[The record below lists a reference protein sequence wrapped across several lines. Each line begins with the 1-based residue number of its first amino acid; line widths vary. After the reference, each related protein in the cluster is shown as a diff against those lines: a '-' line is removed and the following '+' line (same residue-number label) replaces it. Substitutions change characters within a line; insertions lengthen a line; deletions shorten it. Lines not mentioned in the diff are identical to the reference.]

1 VTEGQRFAEPVRHG
15 RRYVEAAI
23 RARAFSLVY
32 QPIVDLGT
40 GRLLGV
46 EALCRFHDGRAPDAW
61 FDQCEELDLSV
72 PMDLA
77 ILELAMADLD
87 RLPDGYLAL
96 NLAIGTLSSGDA
108 LLRILR
114 PALSRRLVV
123 LELSERVVVDD
134 YETMRQQ
141 LLPLRRAGIL
151 LAVDDTG
158 AGYSSAQHIV
168 QLRPDL
174 FKLDR
179 SFVASVDTDRARR
192 AFAIAAVVLAKE
204 LGCTMIAEGVE
215 TAAELATLRLI
226 GVGAAQGYFI
236 GHPQRL
242 PLAPLDDT
250 PPRVTVD
257 ITNDESPSSVVNEMR
272 RSLSVIEGTSAA
284 LRGQEADDTANRRM
298 LCDRI
303 SAEVALMADALGA
316 VSAGGPV
323 THAVSVRD
331 VRPQQGTGQS
341 AAVTTPWS

>member
-1 VTEGQRFAEPVRHG
+1 MEGEQFAEPARHG

-46 EALCRFHDGRAPDAW
+46 EGLCRFHDGRPPDVW
-61 FDQCEELDLSV
+61 FDQCDELGLAV

-96 NLAIGTLSSGDA
+96 NLAISTLSSGDS

-114 PALSRRLVV
+114 PALSRRPVV
-123 LELSERVVVDD
+123 LELSERVVVRD
-134 YETMRQQ
+134 YEAMRQQ
-141 LLPLRRAGIL
+141 LRPLRSAGIR

-179 SFVASVDTDRARR
+179 SFVASVDTDNARR
-192 AFAIAAVVLAKE
+192 AFAIAAVVLAGE
-204 LGCTMIAEGVE
+204 LGCTMVAEGVE

-226 GVGAAQGYFI
+226 GVDAAQGYLL
-236 GHPQRL
+236 GRPQRL
-242 PLAPLDDT
+242 PLAPLT
-250 PPRVTVD
+250 YAPARGVTVD
-257 ITNDESPSSVVNEMR
+257 LRGEGAPSVVGEAR
-272 RSLSVIEGTSAA
+272 RSLSVIKAATAA
-284 LRGQEADDTANRRM
+284 LRGHDADDAASRQL

-303 SAEVALMADALGA
+303 SAEVEVMADA
-316 VSAGGPV
+316 V
-323 THAVSVRD
+323 
-331 VRPQQGTGQS
+331 GTLTSHEATLMGHT
-341 AAVTTPWS
+341 ARRHLPG